1 MKVLAV
7 DTSSVVAAAAVMDN
21 DTLLCEYIL
30 NDKKTHSQKLMPM
43 IIGIMRNTGLT
54 PQDIDVF
61 AASTGPGSFT
71 GLRIGI
77 TTVKS
82 MAYAAQKPVVGIP
95 SLDVLAF
102 NTPLSERL
110 VCPIMDARNNQ
121 VYTAVYEWKDGKQER
136 ITDYMGIH
144 VNELADLLKEKN
156 KNVVFT
162 GDGVY
167 IHADYFYNQLGKS
180 CMIAPGSHRLQRAS
194 TLASLAMER
203 AAEGLLQ
210 KSEDLVPFYLRKSQ
224 AERALERKK
233 KNCD

>member
-7 DTSSVVAAAAVMDN
+7 DTSSVIAAVAVMDN

-43 IIGIMRNTGLT
+43 ISEIMRNTGLT
-54 PQDIDVF
+54 PKDIDVF

-77 TTVKS
+77 TTIKA
-82 MAYAAQKPVVGIP
+82 MAYAAQKPAAGIP
-95 SLDVLAF
+95 TLDVLAF
-102 NTPLSERL
+102 NIPLTENL

-121 VYTAVYEWKDGKQER
+121 VYTAVYMWKDSRQKR

-156 KNVVFT
+156 KNVIFA
-162 GDGVY
+162 GDGIY
-167 IHADYFYNQLGKS
+167 IHTDYFHRQLGEK
-180 CMIAPGSHRLQRAS
+180 CIIAPGSHRLQRAS
-194 TLASLAMER
+194 AIASLAMER
-203 AAEGLLQ
+203 ATQGLLQ

-224 AERALERKK
+224 AEMVLERKK
-233 KNCD
+233 KNRD